1 MTDKKTNT
9 KSLQGKKIWLSPPH
23 LGGNELKYIQDAFD
37 TNWISQYGSN
47 IDAFEKTIEDYLGYN
62 SFVTALSSGTAAI
75 HLALRLLDV
84 KEGDFVLCQSFTFVA
99 SANPVLYQKAI
110 PVFIDSEATTWNLC
124 PNALED
130 AIKYCLQQGK
140 KPKAIIAVSLYG
152 MPFMVDEI
160 IEISRK
166 YEIPIIEDSA
176 EALGSKYKGKGCGTF
191 GDFSIISFNG
201 NKIITTSGGGILISR
216 NQQYKDKALYFSTQ
230 AKENKDYYSHSEVGY
245 NYRMSNISAGIGLG
259 QMEILEDR
267 ISKRRDNHS
276 FYHEI
281 FINDEHINLFKEPN
295 EDYFSNYWLN
305 TVTIEEN
312 DFGVTKENVKKI
324 FSENNIETRYLWKP
338 MHLQALFNKYK
349 FFGNNLSGILFDKGL
364 CLPSGTN
371 LSDNDKDKIR
381 SLLINIKD

>member
-1 MTDKKTNT
+1 M
-9 KSLQGKKIWLSPPH
+9 QGEKIWLSPPH

-47 IDAFEKTIEDYLGYN
+47 IDAFEKIIEDHLGYN

-110 PVFIDSEATTWNLC
+110 PVFIDSEASTWNMC

-130 AIKYCLQQGK
+130 AIKYCLEQGK
-140 KPKAIIAVSLYG
+140 KPKAIITVSLYG

-160 IEISRK
+160 IGISKK

-176 EALGSKYKGKGCGTF
+176 EALGSKYKGKPCGTF

-216 NQQYKDKALYFSTQ
+216 NQQYKDKALYFATQ
-230 AKENKDYYSHSEVGY
+230 AKEDKDYYSHSEVGY
-245 NYRMSNISAGIGLG
+245 NYRMSNISAGIGRG
-259 QMEILEDR
+259 QMEVLEDR
-267 ISKRRDNHS
+267 ISKRRENHS
-276 FYHEI
+276 FYNEVFKNYDEI
-281 FINDEHINLFKEPN
+281 SLFKEPN
-295 EDYFSNYWLN
+295 NDFFSNYWLN
-305 TVTIEEN
+305 TVIIEEN
-312 DFGVTKENVKKI
+312 DYEVTKEKIKKI
-324 FSENNIETRYLWKP
+324 FLENSIETRYLWKP

-349 FFGNNLSGILFDKGL
+349 FFGNNLCGILFDKGL

-371 LSDNDKDKIR
+371 LSDNDKDKIK
-381 SLLINIKD
+381 SLLINLRY